1 VKLFEI
7 DLDRSFLAII
17 HSRTVAKTVANFRD
31 PKLGWSLFR
40 NWAIGAELKKLPAF
54 SCIFVPSGCQTVA
67 KRAPFACI

>member
-40 NWAIGAELKKLPAF
+40 NWAIGAELKK
-54 SCIFVPSGCQTVA
+54 T
-67 KRAPFACI
+67 ACI